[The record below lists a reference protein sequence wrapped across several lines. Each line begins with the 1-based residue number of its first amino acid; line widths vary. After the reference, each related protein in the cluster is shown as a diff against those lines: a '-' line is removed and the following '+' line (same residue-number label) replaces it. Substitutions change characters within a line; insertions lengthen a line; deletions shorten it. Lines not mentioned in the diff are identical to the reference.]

1 MHNKPLAVIVFEDD
15 GNDAVQAL
23 WEVVEQLQAKGL
35 KVGGLLNK
43 KDGQGG
49 YIGEVICSVSDER
62 EYRILV
68 GRGAGASGCR
78 LDSVALAESSEVPR
92 QALDQG
98 IDVLVINKF
107 GIAEAEGGGLV
118 AEISRAV
125 SEGVPVLST
134 VHDKY
139 AEHWRSFSGELGIEL
154 FPMVD
159 EVQAWLEVQLAEPA
173 SAQ

>member
-1 MHNKPLAVIVFEDD
+1 MKNKPLAVIVFEDD
-15 GNDAVQAL
+15 GNEAVQTL
-23 WEVVEQLQAKGL
+23 WETIEQLQKKGL

-43 KDGQGG
+43 RDDQGG
-49 YIGEVICSVSDER
+49 YIGEVICSISDDR

-68 GRGAGASGCR
+68 DRGTGASGCR
-78 LDSVALAESSEVPR
+78 LDSVALAESSAVPR
-92 QALDQG
+92 EALDQG

-139 AEHWRSFSGELGIEL
+139 AEQWRSFSGDLGIEL
-154 FPMVD
+154 FPMVE
-159 EVQAWLEVQLAEPA
+159 EVEAWLEAQLAEV
-173 SAQ
+173 

>member
-1 MHNKPLAVIVFEDD
+1 MQNKPLAVIVFEDD
-15 GNDAVQAL
+15 GNEAVQTL
-23 WEVVEQLQAKGL
+23 WEAVEQLQQKGL

-49 YIGEVICSVSDER
+49 YIGEVICSICDDR

-68 GRGAGASGCR
+68 DRGAGASGCR
-78 LDSVALAESSEVPR
+78 LDSEALAVSSAVPR
-92 QALDQG
+92 EALDQG

-107 GIAEAEGGGLV
+107 GIAEAEGSGLV

-139 AEHWRSFSGELGIEL
+139 AEQWRRFSGDLGVEL
-154 FPMVD
+154 FPMVE
-159 EVQAWLEVQLAEPA
+159 EVQAWLEAQLAEA
-173 SAQ
+173 

>member
-1 MHNKPLAVIVFEDD
+1 MKNKPLAVIVFEDD
-15 GNDAVQAL
+15 GNEAVQTL
-23 WEVVEQLQAKGL
+23 WEAVEQLQQKGL

-49 YIGEVICSVSDER
+49 YIGEVICSISDDR

-68 GRGAGASGCR
+68 DRGAGASGCR
-78 LDSVALAESSEVPR
+78 LDSEALAASSAVPR
-92 QALDQG
+92 EALDQG
-98 IDVLVINKF
+98 IDILVINKF
-107 GIAEAEGGGLV
+107 GIAEAEGSGLV

-139 AEHWRSFSGELGIEL
+139 AEQWRSFSGDLGVEL
-154 FPMVD
+154 FPMVE
-159 EVQAWLEVQLAEPA
+159 EVQAWLEAQLAEA
-173 SAQ
+173 

>member
-1 MHNKPLAVIVFEDD
+1 MQNKPLAVIVFEDD
-15 GNDAVQAL
+15 GNEAVQTL
-23 WEVVEQLQAKGL
+23 WEAVEQLQQKGL

-49 YIGEVICSVSDER
+49 YIGEVICSICDDR

-68 GRGAGASGCR
+68 DRGAGASGCR
-78 LDSVALAESSEVPR
+78 LDSEALAASSAVPR
-92 QALDQG
+92 EALDQG

-107 GIAEAEGGGLV
+107 GIAEAEGSGLV
-118 AEISRAV
+118 AESSRAV

-139 AEHWRSFSGELGIEL
+139 AEQWRRFSGDLGVEL
-154 FPMVD
+154 FPMVE
-159 EVQAWLEVQLAEPA
+159 EVQAWLEAQLAEA
-173 SAQ
+173 

>member
-1 MHNKPLAVIVFEDD
+1 MNNKPLAVIVFEDD
-15 GNDAVQAL
+15 GNEAVQTL
-23 WEVVEQLQAKGL
+23 WEAVEQLQQKGL

-49 YIGEVICSVSDER
+49 YIGEVICSISDDR

-68 GRGAGASGCR
+68 DRGTGASGCR
-78 LDSVALAESSEVPR
+78 LDSEALAASSVVPR
-92 QALDQG
+92 EALDQG

-107 GIAEAEGGGLV
+107 GIAEAEGSGLV

-139 AEHWRSFSGELGIEL
+139 AEQWRSFSGDLGVEL
-154 FPMVD
+154 FPMVE
-159 EVQAWLEVQLAEPA
+159 EVQAWLEAQLAEA
-173 SAQ
+173 

>member
-1 MHNKPLAVIVFEDD
+1 MQNKPLAVIVFEDD
-15 GNDAVQAL
+15 GNEAVQTL
-23 WEVVEQLQAKGL
+23 WEAVEQLQQKGL

-49 YIGEVICSVSDER
+49 YIGEVICSICDDR

-68 GRGAGASGCR
+68 DRGAGASGCR
-78 LDSVALAESSEVPR
+78 LDSEALAASSAVPR
-92 QALDQG
+92 EALDQG

-107 GIAEAEGGGLV
+107 GIAEAEGSGLV

-139 AEHWRSFSGELGIEL
+139 AEQWRRFSGDLGVEL
-154 FPMVD
+154 FPMVE
-159 EVQAWLEVQLAEPA
+159 EVQAWLEAQLAEA
-173 SAQ
+173 